1 VETAEARLDALSIL
15 ERQVLWLSTAIIH
28 HANRVRPN
36 PGGMKVGGHQAS
48 SASMVS
54 IMTSL
59 WFGHLRSQDR
69 VSVKP
74 HASPV
79 LHAINYL
86 LGELDESY
94 LPTLRAFGGLQSYPS
109 RVKDPDPV
117 DYSTGSVGIGATAP
131 IWGAV
136 ARRYLGSHFPGDE
149 ATPRQYSLLGDAE
162 LDEGAVWEAIVDPG
176 VAELGEIVWVV
187 DVNRQSLDRVVPL
200 IAAGRLRGMFTAAGW
215 QVITLKYGRLLDK
228 LFAQPGGDALRYR
241 IDAMPNP
248 EYQRLLRC
256 HPDELRRRLPGGDE
270 SVAALIAG
278 LDDAT
283 LAAAIRNLGG
293 HDLAALD
300 EAYNAIDDDRPTLI
314 LAYTIKGYGLPIEG
328 HPQNHSALLTAEQ
341 VNELAVQLG
350 ADADHPWRR
359 WPAGTE
365 AAGLCA
371 ETARRL
377 KRPPT
382 PQTPQHVPPQVPTDL
397 GRTPTGVATTQAALG
412 RTLLDLAREAPEAAG
427 RVVTVSPDVSS
438 STNLGGW
445 VNKVGVWSARE
456 RTDWFAD
463 DAETI
468 LHWREKPTGQ
478 HIELGIAETNLV
490 GLLGELGAT
499 WSRWGQ
505 PLLPI
510 GVLYDPFVER
520 ALEPWS
526 FGIYA
531 GGQSILV
538 GTPSGVSLAPEGGAH
553 QSITTPSIGVEQP
566 GCTTYEPAFA
576 LDTEWC
582 LLASLAR
589 LGRAGGCSAY
599 LRLSTRPVSQKLAD
613 VPADPAARERRRRQV
628 VAGAYPLRREG
639 LAALSD
645 DQLLGIIAATRRM
658 ESRIAWTQLAAIREF
673 AARRGAAARVGGP
686 SRSGRDG
693 FAADELACELHLTA
707 QSAVGQIAYACAL
720 AGRLPATFAA
730 LAAGQLDP
738 VHARIIEDEISILS
752 PENAAKADEE
762 LARKA
767 GSLTYGQLR
776 SLAHRLV
783 LKLDPEAAR
792 KRKEAARRD
801 AHVRRFREASGNA
814 GMVARELP
822 PDEVLASWQH
832 VEQRALD
839 LRAAGRRVVARAA
852 GARCPP
858 LASPVGTYLRHHA
871 YRIPSR
877 LGRFRSSLLSWRGS
891 WRLEPHEPGGRRR
904 GRHRV

>member
-1 VETAEARLDALSIL
+1 MTELRQEATDLQTLGEI
-15 ERQVLWLSTAIIH
+15 ERQVLWLSTAIVH

-36 PGGMKVGGHQAS
+36 PGGLKVGGHQAS

-59 WFGHLRSQDR
+59 WFRHLRAADR

-94 LPTLRAFGGLQSYPS
+94 LPTLRAFKGLQSYPS

-136 ARRYLGSHFPGDE
+136 ARRYLNDRFAGDSNGSQSAG
-149 ATPRQYSLLGDAE
+149 RQYSLLGDAE

-176 VAELGEIVWVV
+176 VAEMGEIAWVV
-187 DVNRQSLDRVVPL
+187 DVNRQSLDRVVPG
-200 IAAGRLRGMFTAAGW
+200 IAADRLRGMFEAAGW
-215 QVITLKYGRLLDK
+215 QVITLKYGRLLEG
-228 LFAQPGGDALRYR
+228 LFAREGGDVLRRR

-256 HPDELRRRLPGGDE
+256 DATELRRRLPAGD
-270 SVAALIAG
+270 AALAGLIDG
-278 LDDAT
+278 LDDTALT
-283 LAAAIRNLGG
+283 RAIRNLGG

-300 EAYNAIDDDRPTLI
+300 AAYGAVADDRPTII
-314 LAYTIKGYGLPIEG
+314 LAYTIKGHGLTLEG
-328 HPQNHSALLTAEQ
+328 HPQNHSALLTTEQ
-341 VNELAVQLG
+341 IAELAAQLG
-350 ADADHPWRR
+350 TDADQPWHR
-359 WPAGTE
+359 PAPDS
-365 AAGLCA
+365 AAGALC
-371 ETARRL
+371 EQTARRL
-377 KRPPT
+377 RRPP
-382 PQTPQHVPPQVPTDL
+382 VPSHAPPELPADL

-412 RTLLDLAREAPEAAG
+412 RALLDLTREAPEAAR

-456 RTDWFAD
+456 RLDWFAD

-499 WSRWGQ
+499 WSRWGR
-505 PLLPI
+505 PLFPI

-553 QSITTPSIGVEQP
+553 QSITTPSIGIEQP
-566 GCTTYEPAFA
+566 GCVSYEPAFA
-576 LDTEWC
+576 IDTEWC

-589 LGRAGGCSAY
+589 LGRPGGSSAY
-599 LRLSTRPVSQKLAD
+599 LRLSTRPVSQTLAG
-613 VPADPAARERRRRQV
+613 VPADPAVRERRRRQV
-628 VAGAYPLRREG
+628 VAGAYPLRRDERPQVTIAAMGALVPEALAAAERLAATGVPADVVCVTSPGLLFRALRARQG
-639 LAALSD
+639 LAAHGVPPGEPWIL
-645 DQLLGIIAATRRM
+645 DQAFPATR
-658 ESRIAWTQLAAIREF
+658 ATPLVTVLDGHPHTLAFLATIN
-673 AARRGAAARVGGP
+673 RV
-686 SRSGRDG
+686 S
-693 FAADELACELHLTA
+693 H
-707 QSAVGQIAYACAL
+707 
-720 AGRLPATFAA
+720 AA
-730 LAAGQLDP
+730 LGVARFGQSGS
-738 VHARIIEDEISILS
+738 IEDLYRDNGIDTDSIIR
-752 PENAAKADEE
+752 A
-762 LARKA
+762 
-767 GSLTYGQLR
+767 
-776 SLAHRLV
+776 
-783 LKLDPEAAR
+783 
-792 KRKEAARRD
+792 
-801 AHVRRFREASGNA
+801 
-814 GMVARELP
+814 
-822 PDEVLASWQH
+822 
-832 VEQRALD
+832 ALD
-839 LRAAGRRVVARAA
+839 L
-852 GARCPP
+852 
-858 LASPVGTYLRHHA
+858 AS
-871 YRIPSR
+871 S
-877 LGRFRSSLLSWRGS
+877 
-891 WRLEPHEPGGRRR
+891 
-904 GRHRV
+904 